1 MSSINH
7 DMIKLP
13 SKVFTANTFYH
24 FLWSA
29 VSSSWRVN
37 WVTCLT
43 NEKRYGCA
51 FFFYKT
57 YRNFKCKGII
67 AFPFSVC
74 LSAVIIFI
82 YIYWN
87 MVILVKRCTSV
98 LNLRCFEALLG
109 FTIRIDLAVKM
120 LNWHFLLTW
129 TKFYLLWVTIFAN
142 HLLSVN
148 AISVNL
154 NFLFKNSD

>member
-1 MSSINH
+1 MIWLSYRQKFLLPTPFIISSGAQFQAVEELIEWLV
-7 DMIKLP
+7 LP
-13 SKVFTANTFYH
+13 TKRGM
-24 FLWSA
+24 A
-29 VSSSWRVN
+29 V
-37 WVTCLT
+37 L
-43 NEKRYGCA
+43 
-51 FFFYKT
+51 FFYKT

>member
-1 MSSINH
+1 MTWLSYRQKFLLPTPFIISSGAQ
-7 DMIKLP
+7 
-13 SKVFTANTFYH
+13 FQ
-24 FLWSA
+24 A
-29 VSSSWRVN
+29 VEELSDLSYLRKEVGL
-37 WVTCLT
+37 C
-43 NEKRYGCA
+43 
-51 FFFYKT
+51 FFYKT
-57 YRNFKCKGII
+57 YRNFKRKGII
-67 AFPFSVC
+67 AFLFSVC

-129 TKFYLLWVTIFAN
+129 TKFCLLCVTIFTN